1 MEVMPTPESEITKM
15 NLDKLTLELVQPCRE
30 QKIQKRNWRNRL
42 LTSYNVS
49 SRKPKNEI
57 GWMDLRVSSTVPR
70 TENSKTKVDKQS
82 LKFVDTPA
90 AENQKSKMDEYTLG
104 LAQPFPVETNC

>member
-1 MEVMPTPESEITKM
+1 
-15 NLDKLTLELVQPCRE
+15 
-30 QKIQKRNWRNRL
+30 
-42 LTSYNVS
+42 
-49 SRKPKNEI
+49 
-57 GWMDLRVSSTVPR
+57 MDLRASSTIPR
-70 TENSKTKVDKQS
+70 TESSKTKVDIQS

>member
-1 MEVMPTPESEITKM
+1 MDFGARATIPRTENPKTK
-15 NLDKLTLELVQPCRE
+15 LDKQTLKFVHC
-30 QKIQKRNWRNRL
+30 N
-42 LTSYNVS
+42 

-57 GWMDLRVSSTVPR
+57 GQMVRVGATIPR
-70 TENSKTKVDKQS
+70 TENSKTKVDIQS

-104 LAQPFPVETNC
+104 LAQPFPVEANC